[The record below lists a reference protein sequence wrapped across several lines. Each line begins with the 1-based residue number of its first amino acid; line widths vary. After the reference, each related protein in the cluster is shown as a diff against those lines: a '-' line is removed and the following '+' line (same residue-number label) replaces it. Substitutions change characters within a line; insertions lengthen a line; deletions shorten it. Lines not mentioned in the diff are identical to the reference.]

1 MRGNKGGRG
10 EKNAQKAKMAVG
22 SLELLMGLG
31 GMGEPGNTG
40 QGNDFM
46 SMMLFQQLMNGGGDL
61 NDNKRLQMFLFAP
74 LGKKLLTR
82 LAKRI
87 QQKSLAEGIKMARSI
102 AELHAADILRDL
114 EEEQEGDLRQ
124 ILRMARMSVRMSLLG
139 STGTELGNIAS
150 YDATEKKESSSLG
163 VGGFVTG
170 LLEEEKTPAEEI
182 EEIVGEGETKVKAK
196 TTVTAKTVKK
206 KLWE

>member
-1 MRGNKGGRG
+1 
-10 EKNAQKAKMAVG
+10 MALG

-31 GMGEPGNTG
+31 GMGEPSNTG

-61 NDNKRLQMFLFAP
+61 SDNKRLQMFLFAP

-139 STGTELGNIAS
+139 SSGTELGNIA
-150 YDATEKKESSSLG
+150 YDATEKKESPSLG

-182 EEIVGEGETKVKAK
+182 EEIVGEGEPKVKAK
-196 TTVTAKTVKK
+196 TTGKATTVKK
-206 KLWE
+206 KPWE